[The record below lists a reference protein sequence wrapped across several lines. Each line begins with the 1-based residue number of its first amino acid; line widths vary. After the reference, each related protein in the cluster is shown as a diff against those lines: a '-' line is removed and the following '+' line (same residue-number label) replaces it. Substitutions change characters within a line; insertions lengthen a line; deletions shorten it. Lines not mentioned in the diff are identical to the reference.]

1 MSRSKVADLLEK
13 LTRLV
18 PGISGY
24 QDREKRRAADKAVR
38 ERAAAAVLGC
48 REKLLGIMADLA
60 RTKGISNLESVGTL
74 EQVAVKLERVE
85 DELRFASY
93 GYAGYF
99 DREGID
105 LDDLK
110 TLYEIDVELLEA
122 AGNLEGLVGDSLPS
136 QPASGWVKELDDAV
150 ESLSRSVSD
159 RKKNL
164 ENEGS

>member
-24 QDREKRRAADKAVR
+24 QDREKRRSADKAVR

-48 REKLLGIMADLA
+48 REKLLALMADLA
-60 RTKGISNLESVGTL
+60 RTKGISSLESVGIL
-74 EQVAVKLERVE
+74 ERVAVKLERVE

-93 GYAGYF
+93 GYAGFF
-99 DREGID
+99 DRKGID
-105 LDDLK
+105 LGDLK
-110 TLYEIDVELLEA
+110 TLYEIDIELLETSN
-122 AGNLEGLVGDSLPS
+122 NLNRLVEDSLPAP
-136 QPASGWVKELDDAV
+136 PASGWVKELDDAV
-150 ESLSRSVSD
+150 ELLSRSVSD

-164 ENEGS
+164 ESEGS